1 MFLERPLKR
10 ENPTFGAR
18 IGSDPLPADMSYS
31 YNEDDIFT
39 LLSTI
44 SYNILCVRSLR
55 GLENVSCAAYKS
67 VDGRSPALLTP
78 KIWKVPWGWWMFCV
92 IINTRKYWG
101 FASLISCRYPVLAVF
116 FTHLAYSHLTH
127 QNLLSHPKPAVLLC
141 IFREIVCVPFLHVHY
156 TVHTFVDFV
165 GEGRVRGGGGG
176 CRDIYCTS

>member
-10 ENPTFGAR
+10 ENPTFGPR
-18 IGSDPLPADMSYS
+18 IGSDLLPADMSYS
-31 YNEDDIFT
+31 YKQWVTHNEDDIFT

-67 VDGRSPALLTP
+67 VDGRRPALLTP
-78 KIWKVPWGWWMFCV
+78 KIWKVPGGCGMFCI

-127 QNLLSHPKPAVLLC
+127 QNLLSHPPPQLLNSLFFC
-141 IFREIVCVPFLHVHY
+141 IFREIVCVPFLHV
-156 TVHTFVDFV
+156 
-165 GEGRVRGGGGG
+165 
-176 CRDIYCTS
+176 YCA